1 MKKIYERKKIF
12 TKERMIR
19 LRKIIYLALALVILL
34 LVGSCGGEKTTEDA
48 EKNSENV
55 EENSENEKLPQSD
68 KYVTAA
74 KDFSNLQLDDI
85 TKPVYDAYGV
95 WDRQEKNL
103 PMSLPEIT
111 PFQPADGEQNV
122 YLTFDD
128 GPDDKNTPAILDIL
142 KNENVPATFY
152 VLGEMVEK
160 NPDVL
165 KRIFDEGHAI
175 GNHSYNH
182 VYKEVYASPWAYM
195 EQFIKTDEII
205 MAYVGV
211 RPLIT
216 RAPGGTAG
224 AFDANYWEMIKSMG
238 YVEHDWNIATQD
250 STSQRPNAST
260 QINNILRQLGQNPPR
275 NVILLMHSNADKE
288 ETVKALPEI
297 IKLFKDWGYQFGV
310 VTPMTP
316 RE

>member
-1 MKKIYERKKIF
+1 MRKF
-12 TKERMIR
+12 
-19 LRKIIYLALALVILL
+19 IYLLLALVILA
-34 LVGSCGGEKTTEDA
+34 LVGSCGGETTDNP
-48 EKNSENV
+48 EKKSTETAK
-55 EENSENEKLPQSD
+55 ENSEEKELPQSD
-68 KYVTAA
+68 KFVTAA

-103 PMSLPEIT
+103 PMQLPELT
-111 PFQPADGEQNV
+111 PFQPAESEQIV

-142 KNENVPATFY
+142 KAEQVPATFY

-160 NPDVL
+160 NPEVL
-165 KRIFDEGHAI
+165 KRIFEEGHAI

-182 VYKEVYASPWAYM
+182 NYKELYVSPWSYI

-205 MAYVGV
+205 MAYTGV

-224 AFDANYWEMIKSMG
+224 IFDANYWEMLKAMG
-238 YVEHDWNIATQD
+238 YVEHDWNIVTQD
-250 STSQRPNAST
+250 ATPQRPNAST
-260 QINNILRQLGQNPPR
+260 QVNNILRQLGQNPPR
-275 NVILLMHSNADKE
+275 NVILLMHSNAGKE

-297 IKLFKDWGYQFGV
+297 IHLFRDWGYQFGV

>member
-1 MKKIYERKKIF
+1 MKKF
-12 TKERMIR
+12 
-19 LRKIIYLALALVILL
+19 IYLLLALVILA
-34 LVGSCGGEKTTEDA
+34 LVGSCGGENTDTS
-48 EKNSENV
+48 EKNAEDTAKEQV
-55 EENSENEKLPQSD
+55 EEKALPQSD
-68 KYVTAA
+68 KFVTAA

-103 PMSLPEIT
+103 PMALPEIT
-111 PFQPADGEQNV
+111 PYEPAETEQIV

-142 KNENVPATFY
+142 KQEQVPATFY

-160 NPDVL
+160 NPEVL
-165 KRIFDEGHAI
+165 KRIFEEGHAI

-182 VYKEVYASPWAYM
+182 NYRELYKSPWDYI
-195 EQFIKTDEII
+195 EQFIKTDEIV

-216 RAPGGTAG
+216 RAPGGAAG
-224 AFDANYWEMIKSMG
+224 VFDANYWEMIKAMG
-238 YVEHDWNIATQD
+238 YVEHDWNIVTQD
-250 STSQRPNAST
+250 ATPQKPNAST
-260 QINNILRQLGQNPPR
+260 QVNNVLRQLGQNPPK
-275 NVILLMHSNADKE
+275 NVILLMHSNAGKE
-288 ETVKALPEI
+288 ETVKALPEL
-297 IKLFKDWGYQFGV
+297 IKMFRDWGYQFGV

-316 RE
+316 TLRD

>member
-1 MKKIYERKKIF
+1 MK
-12 TKERMIR
+12 
-19 LRKIIYLALALVILL
+19 KIIYLALALVILA
-34 LVGSCGGEKTTEDA
+34 LVGSCGGGNNNDA
-48 EKNSENV
+48 EKKFETA
-55 EENSENEKLPQSD
+55 EEVPEEEKLPQSD
-68 KYVTAA
+68 KFVTAA

-103 PMSLPEIT
+103 PMQLPEIK
-111 PFQPADGEQNV
+111 PFEPNPGEQIV

-152 VLGEMVEK
+152 VLGVMVEQ
-160 NPDVL
+160 NPEVL
-165 KRIFDEGHAI
+165 KRIFEEGHAI
-175 GNHSYNH
+175 GNHSYDH
-182 VYKEVYASPWAYM
+182 DYKKLYVSPWAFI

-205 MAYVGV
+205 QTIVGV
-211 RPLIT
+211 RPLII

-224 AFDANYWEMIKSMG
+224 VFDANYWEMLKTMG
-238 YVEHDWNIATQD
+238 YVEHDWNIVTQD
-250 STSQRPNAST
+250 ATPQRPNAST
-260 QINNILRQLGQNPPR
+260 QINNILRQLGQNPPN
-275 NVILLMHSNADKE
+275 NVILLMHSNAGKE

-316 RE
+316 TLRD

>member
-1 MKKIYERKKIF
+1 MKKFIVLF
-12 TKERMIR
+12 
-19 LRKIIYLALALVILL
+19 LALIILA
-34 LVGSCGGEKTTEDA
+34 LVGSCGGENTETPEKKAEETTEETSD
-48 EKNSENV
+48 EKE
-55 EENSENEKLPQSD
+55 LPQSD
-68 KYVTAA
+68 KFVTAA

-85 TKPVYDAYGV
+85 KKPVYDAYGV

-103 PMSLPEIT
+103 PMTLPEIT
-111 PFQPADGEQNV
+111 PFEPAETEQIV

-142 KNENVPATFY
+142 KKEEVPATFY
-152 VLGEMVEK
+152 VLGEMAEK
-160 NPDVL
+160 NPEVL
-165 KRIFDEGHAI
+165 KRIFEEGHAI

-182 VYKEVYASPWAYM
+182 DYKDLYSSPWKYV

-205 MAYVGV
+205 MAIVGV

-224 AFDANYWEMIKSMG
+224 IFDANYWEMIKAMG
-238 YVEHDWNIATQD
+238 YVEHDWNIVTQD
-250 STSQRPNAST
+250 ATPQRPNASM
-260 QINNILRQLGQNPPR
+260 QVNNILRQLGQNPPR
-275 NVILLMHSNADKE
+275 NVILLMHSNAGKE

-316 RE
+316 TLRD

>member
-1 MKKIYERKKIF
+1 MKKAVYL
-12 TKERMIR
+12 T
-19 LRKIIYLALALVILL
+19 LALIILL
-34 LVGSCGGEKTTEDA
+34 LVGSCGGENSDKP
-48 EKNSENV
+48 EKNSAPAENTS
-55 EENSENEKLPQSD
+55 EEEKELPQSD
-68 KYVTAA
+68 KFVTAA

-85 TKPVYDAYGV
+85 TKPVYDALGV

-103 PMSLPEIT
+103 PMSLPEIK
-111 PFQPADGEQNV
+111 PFEPAPSEQIV

-142 KNENVPATFY
+142 KENQVPATFY

-160 NPDVL
+160 NPEVL
-165 KRIFDEGHAI
+165 KRIFEEGHAI

-182 VYKEVYASPWAYM
+182 NYKELYASPWAFV

-205 MAYVGV
+205 QAYVGV
-211 RPLIT
+211 RPLII

-224 AFDANYWEMIKSMG
+224 AFDANYWEMLKSMG

-250 STSQRPNAST
+250 ATPQKPNAST
-260 QINNILRQLGQNPPR
+260 QINNILRQLGQNPPH
-275 NVILLMHSNADKE
+275 NVILLMHSNGGKE
-288 ETVKALPEI
+288 ETVKALPDI

-316 RE
+316 TLRD

>member
-1 MKKIYERKKIF
+1 VIKLKKIVY
-12 TKERMIR
+12 T
-19 LRKIIYLALALVILL
+19 ALLLIVLV
-34 LVGSCGGEKTTEDA
+34 LVGSCGGEKTDDTE
-48 EKNSENV
+48 KKSETATETQ
-55 EENSENEKLPQSD
+55 EEEKLPQSD
-68 KYVTAA
+68 KFVTAA

-85 TKPVYDAYGV
+85 TKPVYDYYGV

-103 PMSLPEIT
+103 PMQLPEIK
-111 PFQPADGEQNV
+111 PYEPAEGEQIV

-142 KNENVPATFY
+142 KENQVPATFY
-152 VLGEMVEK
+152 VLGVMVEQ
-160 NPDVL
+160 NPEVL
-165 KRIFDEGHAI
+165 KRIFEEGHAI

-182 VYKEVYASPWAYM
+182 NYKELYASPWAFI

-205 MAYVGV
+205 QAYIGV
-211 RPLIT
+211 RPLII

-224 AFDANYWEMIKSMG
+224 VFDANYWEMVKSMG
-238 YVEHDWNIATQD
+238 YVEHDWNIVSQDATP
-250 STSQRPNAST
+250 QRPNASM
-260 QINNILRQLGQNPPR
+260 QVNNILRQLGQNPPR
-275 NVILLMHSNADKE
+275 NVILLMHSNGGKE

-316 RE
+316 TLRD